1 MAKYEIE
8 SYDIVSILNYI
19 KNGEMAVPEIQRP
32 FVWKPKKVR
41 DLIDSLYNGYP
52 VGYLIIWQNPNIK
65 LKNGT
70 LSTGKK
76 ILIDGQQR
84 VSALMAALLGYEVLD
99 SDFKQRNIKIAFNPL
114 ANEDEEIFEVQTPV
128 HINSKKWIEDISIF
142 FKDNFNSFD
151 FINDYIKNNKDV
163 DTSILSSSINR
174 IVSLKT
180 SRIGVIALSP
190 NLEIDEVTEIFVRIN
205 SQGKSLNEADFVM
218 SKIASDL
225 NNNGSNLRKAIDYFC
240 HLLIDSSVYDKIKKN
255 DKEFAKTKYFEK
267 IEWLTSTSFKK
278 VYLPNYNDML
288 RVSFMHIFKRGKLS
302 DLVSLLS
309 GRDFKT
315 KTFKEEIAKES
326 FDNLHKGIT
335 NFIDENLFN
344 EFLLIIETAGFLS
357 NKLINSKIT
366 LDFSYTLFLIL
377 KKDNKQKFSK
387 PEIEKYIKKWYILST
402 LTSRY
407 ISSPESQMDRDIR
420 SIDEKGFIKFF
431 NDIEKSELSD
441 NFWSVTLPQ
450 RLETSAINSPY
461 FNVFLA
467 SQIYLDDCELFSNDI
482 KIKKLIELGKI
493 GEIHHVFPKQYLIDN
508 GINDTAKY
516 NQVANFTC
524 IDKNINKIIGKK
536 SPQIYFSE
544 VKNSCVNNKAIN
556 KFSSIDT
563 RDKLIKNLEQNCIPE
578 TIFDMTYKDYDTFL
592 IERRKLMAN
601 KIKLYYNSL

>member
-32 FVWKPKKVR
+32 FVWKAKKVR

-65 LKNGT
+65 LKDGT
-70 LSTGKK
+70 LSIGKK

-84 VSALMAALLGYEVLD
+84 VATLMAALLGYEVLD
-99 SDFKQRNIKIAFNPL
+99 SNFKQKNIKIAFNPL
-114 ANEDEEIFEVQTPV
+114 AKEDEEKFEVQTPV
-128 HINSKKWIEDISIF
+128 HINSKQWVEDISIF
-142 FKDNFNSFD
+142 FKNDFSSFN
-151 FINDYIKNNKDV
+151 FINDYMKNNPSVNTTTLPSNIDK
-163 DTSILSSSINR
+163 
-174 IVSLKT
+174 IVNLKN
-180 SRIGVIALSP
+180 SRIGVISLST

-205 SQGKSLNEADFVM
+205 SKGKSLNEADFVM

-225 NNNGSNLRKAIDYFC
+225 NNNGSNLRKSIDYFC

-267 IEWLTSTSFKK
+267 IKWLTSSHSKK

-288 RVSFMHIFKRGKLS
+288 RISFMHIFKRGKLA

-315 KTFKEEIAKES
+315 RTFKDEIVKES
-326 FDNLHKGIT
+326 FDKLHKGIT

-387 PEIEKYIKKWYILST
+387 TKIEKYIKKWYILST

-420 SIDEKGFIKFF
+420 SIEDKGFINFF

-450 RLETSAINSPY
+450 LLETSAVNSPY

-493 GEIHHVFPKQYLIDN
+493 GEIHHIFPKQYLIDN
-508 GINDTAKY
+508 DIKDASKY

-536 SPQIYFSE
+536 CPQEYFSE
-544 VKNSCVNNKAIN
+544 VKKSCDNNKSIS

-563 RDKLIKNLEQNCIPE
+563 IDKLIKNLEQNCIPNI
-578 TIFDMTYKDYDTFL
+578 IFDMTYKDYDTFL

-601 KIKLYYNSL
+601 KIK

>member
-65 LKNGT
+65 LKDGT

-84 VSALMAALLGYEVLD
+84 VSALMAALLGYEILD

-128 HINSKKWIEDISIF
+128 HINSKKWVEDISIF

-151 FINDYIKNNKDV
+151 FINDYIKHNSV
-163 DTSILSSSINR
+163 DTTKLSSVIDR
-174 IVSLKT
+174 IVSLKS

-267 IEWLTSTSFKK
+267 IEWLKSTSLKK

-387 PEIEKYIKKWYILST
+387 TEIEKYIKKWYVLST

-420 SIDEKGFIKFF
+420 SIEEKGFINFF

-508 GINDTAKY
+508 GINDTSKY

-563 RDKLIKNLEQNCIPE
+563 EDKLIKNLEQNCIPE
-578 TIFDMTYKDYDTFL
+578 AIFDMTYKDYDTFL

>member
-114 ANEDEEIFEVQTPV
+114 ANGDEEIFEVQTPV

-267 IEWLTSTSFKK
+267 IKWLTSTSFKK

-366 LDFSYTLFLIL
+366 LDFSYNLFLIL

-387 PEIEKYIKKWYILST
+387 PEIEKYIKKWYVLST

-450 RLETSAINSPY
+450 RLETSAVNSPY

-508 GINDTAKY
+508 GINDTSKY

-536 SPQIYFSE
+536 SPKIYFSE

-563 RDKLIKNLEQNCIPE
+563 IDKLFKNLEQNCIPE